1 MTTRHKTLL
10 ASSAA
15 IFTLAAAT
23 PAFAHPGHGGYEFV
37 DGWEHPFSGID
48 HLLAMVAVGLLA
60 VRIGGKAIWI
70 MPCTFMVSM
79 LAGGMLAEVGVP
91 MPGVEWWI
99 SASVLALGLMVAATG
114 VVPLKYGAALVALFA
129 IFHGHAHAT
138 EMHGTSIAAYAVGF
152 ILATAVLHAS
162 GIAIGLAMRRWGKP
176 MAMRVAGGRSR
187 RWACCCCAASCTADW
202 RRSAKS
208 TVSV

>member
-15 IFTLAAAT
+15 ILTLFAAT
-23 PAFAHPGHGGYEFV
+23 PVFAHPGHGGHELV

-60 VRIGGKAIWI
+60 VRMGGKAIWI
-70 MPCTFMVSM
+70 MPCTFMPSM
-79 LAGGMLAEVGVP
+79 LAGGMLAELGVP

-99 SASVLALGLMVAATG
+99 SASVLVLGLMVAATA
-114 VVPLKYGAALVALFA
+114 VVPLKYGAGLVALFA
-129 IFHGHAHAT
+129 LFHGHAHAT
-138 EMHGTSIAAYAVGF
+138 EMNGTSIAAYAVGF

-162 GIAIGLAMRRWGKP
+162 GIAVGLAMKRWGRP
-176 MAMRVAGGRSR
+176 MAMQVAGG
-187 RWACCCCAASCTADW
+187 AITAVGVLLLCGIIH
-202 RRSAKS
+202 A
-208 TVSV
+208 